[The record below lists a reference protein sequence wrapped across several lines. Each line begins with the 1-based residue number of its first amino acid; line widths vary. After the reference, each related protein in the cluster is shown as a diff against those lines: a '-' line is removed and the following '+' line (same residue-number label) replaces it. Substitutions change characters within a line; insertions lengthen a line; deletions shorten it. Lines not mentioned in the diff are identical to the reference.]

1 VDDKMFLVVARLFLG
16 ELYNVLSSC

>member
-1 VDDKMFLVVARLFLG
+1 MFLVVARLFLG